1 MADCWEK
8 MGLKKGPWTP
18 DEDQKLLAYIEEH
31 GLGNWRTLPEK
42 AGLQRC
48 GKSCRLR
55 WINYLRPDLKR
66 GKFSLQEE
74 QTIIQLHAFLGNRW
88 STIAAHLPNRTDNE
102 IKNYWNTHIKKR
114 FTKMGIDPTTHKP
127 KSNHVVSPTGRTT
140 LNHMTQWESARLEAE
155 ARLVKDSKKLPSSSS
170 RPSPYQKSCN
180 KGSKSQCLDVV
191 KAWQSVV
198 AGMFATS
205 TNNSNR
211 IIFGPDQ
218 SSGNYE
224 LDSIISIGGN
234 VEDELMVGNDRSKCQ
249 VPELNERFD
258 NYMSLHDTT
267 HLWAATIAE
276 NDVVEGFP
284 DFLVHNFD
292 YQIDNEESIT
302 I

>member
-1 MADCWEK
+1 MADCREK

-42 AGLQRC
+42 AANTHSLYTFCWLQRC

-102 IKNYWNTHIKKR
+102 IKNYWNTHVKKR

-140 LNHMTQWESARLEAE
+140 LNHMAQWESARLEVVTKAQS
-155 ARLVKDSKKLPSSSS
+155 V
-170 RPSPYQKSCN
+170 
-180 KGSKSQCLDVV
+180 DVV

-224 LDSIISIGGN
+224 LDSIIPIGGN

-267 HLWAATIAE
+267 HLWAAPIAE

-284 DFLVHNFD
+284 DFLVHDFD

-302 I
+302 V

>member
-1 MADCWEK
+1 MSKSTSSHSCIVYTIYYWY
-8 MGLKKGPWTP
+8 WTVN
-18 DEDQKLLAYIEEH
+18 LSI
-31 GLGNWRTLPEK
+31 
-42 AGLQRC
+42 
-48 GKSCRLR
+48 
-55 WINYLRPDLKR
+55 
-66 GKFSLQEE
+66 GKFVVACMQLFPISDYLQNS
-74 QTIIQLHAFLGNRW
+74 TW

-140 LNHMTQWESARLEAE
+140 LNHMAQWESARLEAE

-170 RPSPYQKSCN
+170 GPSPYQKSCN

-224 LDSIISIGGN
+224 LDSIIPIGGN
-234 VEDELMVGNDRSKCQ
+234 VEDDLMVGNDRSKCQ

-258 NYMSLHDTT
+258 NYLSLHDTT
-267 HLWAATIAE
+267 HIWAAPIAE

-284 DFLVHNFD
+284 DFLVHDFD
-292 YQIDNEESIT
+292 YQIVTRSL
-302 I
+302 

>member
-1 MADCWEK
+1 MADCREK

-42 AGLQRC
+42 AASSH
-48 GKSCRLR
+48 SC
-55 WINYLRPDLKR
+55 IVY
-66 GKFSLQEE
+66 
-74 QTIIQLHAFLGNRW
+74 TIYYWW

-140 LNHMTQWESARLEAE
+140 VNHMAQWESARLEAE
-155 ARLVKDSKKLPSSSS
+155 ARLDLPHIRKVVTKAQSV
-170 RPSPYQKSCN
+170 
-180 KGSKSQCLDVV
+180 DVV

-224 LDSIISIGGN
+224 LDSIIPIGGN

-267 HLWAATIAE
+267 HLWAAPIAE

-284 DFLVHNFD
+284 DFLVHDFD

-302 I
+302 V